1 MKHSYVI
8 LTAGLTYIKNT
19 QIGHKKLFFFFAT
32 LPEMHMNTIR
42 KGELLRMTVKVQ

>member
-8 LTAGLTYIKNT
+8 LTAGLIYTKNT
-19 QIGHKKLFFFFAT
+19 QIGHKNYSFFWAT

-42 KGELLRMTVKVQ
+42 KGELLRMIVKVQ